1 LLADSGGSSI
11 SYLRFRGGTQ
21 PSPLALAPYFAP
33 PAHALPHRLT
43 HQTTQVFTD
52 EETDSAWHGGCLALA
67 ELARRGLLLPF
78 RLPETVPVI
87 VKAIHYDVR
96 RGQNSVGAHVRDAAC
111 YVCWAF
117 ARAYHPEVM
126 RPFVGD
132 LSVGMLLAALFDREI
147 NCRRAAS
154 AAFQENVGRQGN
166 ENFQHGEWGASSEQ
180 RAKRAASRSLAAA
193 KKRSERKRGY
203 CRRLGLRASAVGAP
217 PPRLLPWRSARA
229 PNTKNAGIEILT
241 AADYF
246 TLGNRVNAYTTIA
259 LFVAGFDTYRRGIV
273 DHLRAIK
280 LCHWDQEI
288 RELSSVG
295 LGTLVPL
302 DPAYFTE
309 SVVPDLVAL
318 VCDVD
323 LLVRHGAVL
332 GIAEVRCATSEASAT
347 TWKGVA
353 REPSFGLPSAPLCR
367 ARVTPRFAPR
377 PGKGLR
383 EDRRLGSPR
392 RLFVALA

>member
-11 SYLRFRGGTQ
+11 SYQRFRGGTPQ

-180 RAKRAASRSLAAA
+180 RA
-193 KKRSERKRGY
+193 
-203 CRRLGLRASAVGAP
+203 
-217 PPRLLPWRSARA
+217 
-229 PNTKNAGIEILT
+229 
-241 AADYF
+241 
-246 TLGNRVNAYTTIA
+246 
-259 LFVAGFDTYRRGIV
+259 
-273 DHLRAIK
+273 
-280 LCHWDQEI
+280 
-288 RELSSVG
+288 
-295 LGTLVPL
+295 
-302 DPAYFTE
+302 
-309 SVVPDLVAL
+309 
-318 VCDVD
+318 
-323 LLVRHGAVL
+323 
-332 GIAEVRCATSEASAT
+332 
-347 TWKGVA
+347 
-353 REPSFGLPSAPLCR
+353 
-367 ARVTPRFAPR
+367 
-377 PGKGLR
+377 
-383 EDRRLGSPR
+383 
-392 RLFVALA
+392 